1 MEKETVQFKKTLRG
15 SVGAGVSALFNG
27 GGRKYYILTH
37 KDATK
42 FHKAG
47 ESQKIIIDEI
57 EIGRDSKCQVRFDES
72 METVSRHHAAIVKD
86 GEKWKLVQLSKTNS
100 TLLNGQKVEKEWY
113 LKNGDEIQ
121 IAINGPRIGFIVPEG
136 KQSLVSSI
144 KMTERLELFRKQAL
158 RPYKQAITTMA
169 VILVL
174 AIGGLTTW
182 NILQK
187 QDFDSKI
194 AEAKSSLASLI
205 GKNEELDSLLA
216 AAKKEDLRQDS
227 LLEVYKKQ
235 IGKGNTIKVVYP
247 NNELSDLLKN
257 VENDIFY
264 IRAKVVI
271 SKEGETIEI
280 PQYGWG
286 GTGFLTTDG
295 KFITAK
301 HCVEGWKY
309 TLPSDSTALY
319 YLLAGLNTPGC
330 KIKSVITA
338 TSKNKTLHFTSDQFT
353 MDHTGEKKVY
363 INSEI
368 YYIKYGTNYTDW
380 ACVNTSDKGSI
391 VVDKEL
397 ASNLPIGAD
406 LHLLGFPLGMGA
418 IDTYS
423 ISPLYGSCK
432 TSKAGLEDGIIRIS
446 ARNYESGNSG
456 GPVFYNEKGKLK
468 AVGIVSYSVSTT
480 THGGLTSISNVQ

>member
-27 GGRKYYILTH
+27 GGRRYYILTH

-42 FHKAG
+42 YHTAG

-57 EIGRDSKCQVRFDES
+57 EIGRDPKCQVRFDES

-86 GEKWKLVQLSKTNS
+86 GEKWKLVQLSKVNS
-100 TLLNGQKVEKEWY
+100 TLLNGQKVENEWY

-121 IAINGPRIGFIVPEG
+121 VAVNGPRMGFIVPEG

-158 RPYKQAITTMA
+158 KPYKQAITAMA
-169 VILVL
+169 FILVL

-194 AEAKSSLASLI
+194 AEAKSTLTSVI
-205 GKNEELDSLLA
+205 GKNQELDSLLA
-216 AAKKEDLRQDS
+216 AAKKEDIRQDS
-227 LLEVYKKQ
+227 LLAVYKEQ
-235 IGKGNTIKVVYP
+235 IGKSTVKIIYP
-247 NNELSDLLKN
+247 DNVLSDLLKK
-257 VENDIFY
+257 VDNDIFY

-271 SKEGETIEI
+271 SKDGEQVEI
-280 PQYGWG
+280 PRYGWS
-286 GTGFLTTDG
+286 GTGFLTTEG

-309 TLPSDSTALY
+309 SLPSDSTALY
-319 YLLAGLNTPGC
+319 YLLVGLNTQGC
-330 KIKSVITA
+330 KIQSVLTA
-338 TSKNKTLHFTSDQFT
+338 TSKSRTLHFTSDQFA
-353 MDHTGEKKVY
+353 MDHAGEKN
-363 INSEI
+363 IDITSE
-368 YYIKYGTNYTDW
+368 YHYVKYGYNYTDW
-380 ACVNTSDKGSI
+380 ACANTSEKGSI
-391 VVDKEL
+391 EIDKQL
-397 ASNLPIGAD
+397 AANLPIGAD

-418 IDTYS
+418 VDTYS
-423 ISPLYGSCK
+423 ITPLYGSCK
-432 TSKAGLEDGIIRIS
+432 TSKAGLEDGVIRIS

-456 GPVFYNEKGKLK
+456 GPVFYNDKGKLK

-480 THGGLTSISNVQ
+480 THGGITSVSNIH